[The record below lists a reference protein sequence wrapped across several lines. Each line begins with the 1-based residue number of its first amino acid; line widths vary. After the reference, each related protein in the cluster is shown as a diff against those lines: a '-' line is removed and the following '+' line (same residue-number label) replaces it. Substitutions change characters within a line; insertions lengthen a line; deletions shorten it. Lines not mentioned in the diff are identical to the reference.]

1 MIGGALEAVKPFK
14 NKLDK
19 VLALMMPMNTREAE
33 VLATVH
39 AAWNNL
45 LLDNV
50 AITDDAIIYEARENW
65 TESKRSIPES
75 EFRKAITTIR
85 TSGIIPD
92 GTAKRVTGQES
103 LPL

>member
-1 MIGGALEAVKPFK
+1 
-14 NKLDK
+14 
-19 VLALMMPMNTREAE
+19 MNTREAE

-50 AITDDAIIYEARENW
+50 TITDDAIIHEARENW
-65 TESKRSIPES
+65 TESKRSIPEN
-75 EFRKAITTIR
+75 EFRKAISTIR
-85 TSGIIPD
+85 KNGIVPD
-92 GTAKRVTGQES
+92 GTAKRVRGQES